1 MVATMSSLVAH
12 VNDLV
17 DELKNINLT
26 ILKGRL
32 ERGNILNRIKNEK
45 AYVGYDSWCE
55 TFHQFLECINLNRET
70 ARQDMEVYKEFSYY
84 LLEKHREEL
93 LQTSYERLV
102 RLLPIVRKEP
112 NMKKSLVD
120 MAHRSN
126 RADFDNNIRELKGK
140 IPTDQCDC
148 NETITLVICV
158 KCGLKVKK

>member
-1 MVATMSSLVAH
+1 MSSLVAH

-45 AYVGYDSWCE
+45 AYIGYDSWCE

-70 ARQDMEVYKEFSYY
+70 ARQDMEVYKEFSFY

>member
-45 AYVGYDSWCE
+45 AYIGYDSWCE

-70 ARQDMEVYKEFSYY
+70 ARQDMEVYKEFSFY

>member
-70 ARQDMEVYKEFSYY
+70 ARQDMEVYKEFSFY

>member
-1 MVATMSSLVAH
+1 MSSLVAH

-45 AYVGYDSWCE
+45 AYIGYDSWCE

>member
-1 MVATMSSLVAH
+1 MSSLVAH

-70 ARQDMEVYKEFSYY
+70 ARQDMEVYKEFSFY